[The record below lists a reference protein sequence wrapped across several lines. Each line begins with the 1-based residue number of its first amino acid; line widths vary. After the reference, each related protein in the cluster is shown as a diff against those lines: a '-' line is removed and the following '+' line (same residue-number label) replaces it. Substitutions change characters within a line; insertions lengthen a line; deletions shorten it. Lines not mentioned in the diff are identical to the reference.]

1 MGLTCFPHQQIQEMA
16 TYVQAKPKGPV
27 TFTLLVEFR
36 ILLVRLLISNGRLA
50 EAVHWTI
57 QTVDE
62 VGYTEEVRAKLVQE
76 SIPASQE
83 DIEKI
88 RLESDCM
95 RFQSKED
102 QALAIQLCRILS
114 YVGSVHP
121 RWCLSN
127 KVSR

>member
-1 MGLTCFPHQQIQEMA
+1 MV
-16 TYVQAKPKGPV
+16 TYVQAKPMGPV

-57 QTVDE
+57 HTVDE
-62 VGYTEEVRAKLVQE
+62 VGYTEKVRAKIVKE

-83 DIEKI
+83 DVEKI
-88 RLESDCM
+88 RLESDRT
-95 RFQSKED
+95 RFKSKED
-102 QALAIQLCRILS
+102 QALAIQLCRLLS
-114 YVGSVHP
+114 YVGSVHL
-121 RWCLSN
+121 RWRLFN